1 MNRTGKITAKEGGR
15 VEMITIK
22 EKNRCRERRGR
33 EMRISVSLHVVR
45 IFLFFFSLPFFFGF
59 LSFFFCFFLLLEEA
73 ECL

>member
-45 IFLFFFSLPFFFGF
+45 IFLFSFFS
-59 LSFFFCFFLLLEEA
+59 SFFFLVFYLSFSVFFLA
-73 ECL
+73 